1 MPDWGKLANS
11 GLGKIEHGIDWS
23 KKKVGEGVDW
33 AAHQAGDALEHVGA
47 DGIADAVEDWA
58 DDFASGMGAHV
69 AEQQLG
75 QTEEANELVHGDP
88 DKIRGT
94 AKHLTTFRGAFERV
108 GEGMKALD
116 SSHWKGEAADAF
128 RAKFATHPVNW
139 LHAADACEK
148 AAAALDA
155 YATTVTWAQSRAKEA
170 ALLYKEGKRASE
182 DARDDFNT
190 KADTF
195 NAKLKAG
202 EDPGPRPAPF
212 SDPGK
217 GQRER
222 AAEILREAR
231 RQRNEAA
238 ETARAAVAA
247 ALAHAPKEPPPLARA
262 KADVMDSVVGEGIEL
277 AHFGGGI
284 AKGTGGLLNFVRGL
298 DPLDP
303 YNITHPA
310 DYYKHVNMT
319 LAGLTSAAVH
329 PDRTFD
335 DMWESAKKDPSEFT
349 GRMVP
354 ELIGGKG
361 GGLLKGV
368 VRAGAKD
375 GAEGAAGTLAR
386 PGEGPVHPEVAAAP
400 KDWSALAEEAPGI
413 SEKAIHADSVPAHLA
428 DEFIDDQ
435 YPWLRDINNTGQ
447 SGYLQNCSHN
457 VVAVDKRL
465 DGIEVSAAPR
475 EFPDHPPPEAL
486 GIGDRGPGVYDEVGS
501 YDELIKDLKD
511 RGVGA
516 RSIVYIGRPDYSAHV
531 FNAVNTPSGVVFL
544 DGQPGYLARLEPG
557 VSIAH
562 IPYRSP

>member
-11 GLGKIEHGIDWS
+11 GLDKVEHGLDRA

-33 AAHQAGDALEHVGA
+33 TAHAVGDGLEYIGA
-47 DGIADAVEDWA
+47 DGIADTVEDWG
-58 DDFASGMGAHV
+58 DDFASSLGADV

-88 DKIRGT
+88 GKIHGT
-94 AKHLTTFRGAFERV
+94 ARHLSTFRGAFERV
-108 GEGMKALD
+108 GQGMKALD
-116 SSHWKGEAADAF
+116 SSHWKGEAGDAF

-155 YATTVTWAQSRAKEA
+155 YATSVDWAQGRAKEA
-170 ALLYKEGKRASE
+170 VALHKEGRKASE
-182 DARDDFNT
+182 AARDDYNKT
-190 KADTF
+190 AEAY
-195 NAKLKAG
+195 NAKLKAE

-217 GQRER
+217 SQRER
-222 AAEILREAR
+222 AAEILWDAR
-231 RQRNEAA
+231 RQRDEAA
-238 ETARAAVAA
+238 ENARAAVTA
-247 ALAHAPKEPPPLARA
+247 ALAHAPKEPPALSRA
-262 KADVMDSVVGEGIEL
+262 TADLTDSVLGSGIEL
-277 AHFGGGI
+277 AHVGGGI
-284 AKGTGGLLNFVRGL
+284 AKGTAGLLNFVRGV

-303 YNITHPA
+303 YNLTHPA
-310 DYYKHVNMT
+310 DYYKHLNMT
-319 LAGLTSAAVH
+319 LAGLASAAAQ

-335 DMWESAKKDPSEFT
+335 DMWDTAKKDPSEFG

-354 ELIGGKG
+354 ELLGGKG

-375 GAEGAAGTLAR
+375 SAEEAAGALAR
-386 PGEGPVHPEVAAAP
+386 PGEGALHSEAAAP
-400 KDWSALAEEAPGI
+400 KDWSDLAGEAPGI
-413 SEKAIHADSVPAHLA
+413 TEKAIHADSVPAHLA
-428 DEFIDDQ
+428 EEFIDDQ
-435 YPWLRDINNTGQ
+435 YPWLRDINNTGHP
-447 SGYLQNCSHN
+447 GYLQNCSHN

-475 EFPDHPPPEAL
+475 EFPDHPPPEVL
-486 GIGDRGPGVYDEVGS
+486 GIKDRGPGVYDGVDS
-501 YDELIKDLKD
+501 YDELIKE

-516 RSIVYIGRPDYSAHV
+516 RSIVYIGRPDRSAHV
-531 FNAVNTPSGVVFL
+531 FNAVNTPGGVVFL

-557 VSIAH
+557 VSISH
-562 IPYRSP
+562 IPYRNP